1 MEPLGLPNRL
11 SCPPPS
17 HPTSLMPTDQAE
29 DPMEQLPQEFVMMAR
44 VSVLLRGCASAFG
57 MRMRTAP
64 SWAEVAHSMLSKED
78 PER

>member
-1 MEPLGLPNRL
+1 
-11 SCPPPS
+11 
-17 HPTSLMPTDQAE
+17 
-29 DPMEQLPQEFVMMAR
+29 MEQLPQEFVMMAR

-64 SWAEVAHSMLSKED
+64 SWAEVAHSVLSKED